1 MKNCTLDGATRPP
14 PPPPP
19 PPLFLRYHPQHPQH
33 PQHLTRPLFYIFVS
47 LRSTLLASASLR
59 WPKTS
64 VELFHHRTRS
74 RRLSSHEKLNR
85 YFRYFCRRH
94 KRRFFGQCTFDPL
107 SLHVEIPLHFFCL
120 QNARALFCASS
131 PHPLRCRSL
140 APLVSEGAAAATKE
154 FPAKTKTDT
163 TEVFKCPRVRAVN
176 CSHSR
181 SSLLLFLLFFVVI
194 VFVIFVIFVVFVVL
208 LFLSFLLFLLF
219 VLSARY

>member
-47 LRSTLLASASLR
+47 LRSTWLASAHLR

-94 KRRFFGQCTFDPL
+94 KRRFIRSMYIRSVVASCRNSP
-107 SLHVEIPLHFFCL
+107 SFFL
-120 QNARALFCASS
+120 PSKRT
-131 PHPLRCRSL
+131 RR
-140 APLVSEGAAAATKE
+140 
-154 FPAKTKTDT
+154 
-163 TEVFKCPRVRAVN
+163 
-176 CSHSR
+176 
-181 SSLLLFLLFFVVI
+181 
-194 VFVIFVIFVVFVVL
+194 
-208 LFLSFLLFLLF
+208 
-219 VLSARY
+219 LSARRRRTLYVVALWLLSCPKELLLLPKSFLQKPKQIRQRCSSVRAYAL